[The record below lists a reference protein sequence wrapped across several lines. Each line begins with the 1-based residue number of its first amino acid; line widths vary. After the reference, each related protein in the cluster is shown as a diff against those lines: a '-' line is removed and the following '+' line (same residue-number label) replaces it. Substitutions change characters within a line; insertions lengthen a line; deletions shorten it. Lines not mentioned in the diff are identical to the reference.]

1 VLKLNPISQ
10 VKHGI
15 INVGDLPIPF
25 DIVLNAAVLVVVLTF
40 VFLKVSWKES
50 ILTSKESLFSTKQSL
65 TGKLFGLLILL
76 FLTVPGLINNE
87 PAKTSISPLILWIF
101 LWVAVPVLGLFFGD
115 LYAKFNP
122 LAIIVNR
129 EGVSQNVYFASFLFL
144 GLTWFELVWNKP
156 GNPRHIGVV
165 FLILLTVVTILQKFY
180 KKTIIEVDPL
190 LLLHHLYS
198 KMRITNKSPV
208 FKTLL
213 NNISNLAQLKG
224 MEYFILLMIGTV
236 TYDGLRETTFWFN
249 LFGSQTYETFFSTV
263 AFLLMNLLIIVFYR
277 FACFFAIRVSGEKLD
292 LNDIS
297 LKFGH
302 TMLPI
307 AFAYHVTHYLS
318 LLLFEFQTVLY
329 RLNDPFGFGWN
340 LFNIQEPVVDYFIEP
355 IVLWIIMVIV
365 TLAGHML
372 SVVLAHDLS
381 VKLFGHQKSDKTQ
394 YIFLFITV
402 ALTLQALF
410 VLSVA

>member
-1 VLKLNPISQ
+1 MLNETNLS
-10 VKHGI
+10 HGI

-25 DIVLNAAVLVVVLTF
+25 NMVLNAAVLTVVVTF

-50 ILTSKESLFSTKQSL
+50 ILTSEEKLFSTKQSP
-65 TGKLFGLLILL
+65 TGRLLGLLVLILL
-76 FLTVPGLINNE
+76 IVPGLVNNE
-87 PAKTSISPLILWIF
+87 VAKVSIAPLVLWVFLWIG
-101 LWVAVPVLGLFFGD
+101 VPVLGLMFGD

-122 LAIIVNR
+122 LSIIVNQ
-129 EGVSQNVYFASFLFL
+129 EGDSKNVYVASFLFIC
-144 GLTWFELVWNKP
+144 LTWFELVWTKP
-156 GNPRHIGVV
+156 GNPRHIGIVFVLLIVV
-165 FLILLTVVTILQKFY
+165 VSLIQRFY

-190 LLLHHLYS
+190 LVLHHLYS
-198 KMRITNKSPV
+198 KMRVAHKAPIFRN
-208 FKTLL
+208 LL
-213 NNISNLAQLKG
+213 NNLSNLAQLKG

-249 LFGSQTYETFFSTV
+249 LFGTRSSEISFSTI
-263 AFLLMNLLIIVFYR
+263 AFLSMNLIVIIFYR
-277 FACFFAIRVSGEKLD
+277 FACYFAIRVSGENYN
-292 LNDIS
+292 LNEIS

-307 AFAYHVTHYLS
+307 AFAYHVTHYLG
-318 LLLFEFQTVLY
+318 LLLFESQTLLY
-329 RLNDPFGFGWN
+329 RLNDPLGFGWN
-340 LFNIQEPVVDYFIEP
+340 LFNAQETTVNYFLEP
-355 IVLWIIMVIV
+355 IVLWTIMVIV

-381 VKLFGHQKSDKTQ
+381 VKIFGHQKSDKTQ

-410 VLSVA
+410 VLSVP

>member
-1 VLKLNPISQ
+1 MLNNSNLR
-10 VKHGI
+10 HGI

-25 DIVLNAAVLVVVLTF
+25 DLVLNAAVLVVVLTF

-50 ILTSKESLFSTKQSL
+50 ILTSKETLFSTKQS
-65 TGKLFGLLILL
+65 TSGKLFGFLILAL
-76 FLTVPGLINNE
+76 LTVPGLINNE
-87 PAKTSISPLILWIF
+87 AATVSITPLILWVF
-101 LWVAVPVLGLFFGD
+101 LWIGVPVLGLLFGD

-122 LAIIVNR
+122 LSILVNR
-129 EGVSQNVYFASFLFL
+129 EGEANNVYPAAFLFIC
-144 GLTWFELVWNKP
+144 LTWFELVWSKP
-156 GNPRHIGVV
+156 GNPRHIGIV
-165 FLILLTVVTILQKFY
+165 FLVLLVVVSVVQRFY
-180 KKTIIEVDPL
+180 KKTLIEVDPL

-198 KMRITNKSPV
+198 KMRITNSKPV
-208 FKTLL
+208 FRTLL
-213 NNISNLAQLKG
+213 NNITNLAQLKG

-236 TYDGLRETTFWFN
+236 TYDGLRETTFWFE
-249 LFGSQTYETFFSTV
+249 LFGSQTYETSFSTV

-277 FACFFAIRVSGEKLD
+277 FACYFAIRVSGED
-292 LNDIS
+292 LNLNEIS

-318 LLLFEFQTVLY
+318 LLLFEFQTVVY
-329 RLNDPFGFGWN
+329 RLNDPFGYGWN
-340 LFNIQEPVVDYFIEP
+340 LFNVQEPEVNYFLEP
-355 IVLWIIMVIV
+355 IALWTIMVIV

-394 YIFLFITV
+394 YVFLFITV

>member
-1 VLKLNPISQ
+1 MLIEQNLS
-10 VKHGI
+10 HGI

-25 DIVLNAAVLVVVLTF
+25 NMVLNAAVLTVVVTF

-50 ILTSKESLFSTKQSL
+50 ILTSEERLFSTKQSPS
-65 TGKLFGLLILL
+65 GKLLGLLVLVL
-76 FLTVPGLINNE
+76 LTVPCLINNE
-87 PAKTSISPLILWIF
+87 AAKVSVTPLILWVF
-101 LWVAVPVLGLFFGD
+101 LWIGVPVLGLLFGD

-122 LAIIVNR
+122 LSIIVNR
-129 EGVSQNVYFASFLFL
+129 KGDSKNVYVASFLFIC
-144 GLTWFELVWNKP
+144 LTWFELVWTKP
-156 GNPRHIGVV
+156 GNPRHIGIV
-165 FLILLTVVTILQKFY
+165 FLLLIVVVSLVQKFY

-190 LLLHHLYS
+190 LVLHHLYS
-198 KMRITNKSPV
+198 KMRITHKAPV
-208 FKTLL
+208 FKSLL
-213 NNISNLAQLKG
+213 NNLSNLAQLKG

-249 LFGSQTYETFFSTV
+249 LFGTRSYETSFSTM
-263 AFLLMNLLIIVFYR
+263 AFLSMNLIVIIFYR
-277 FACFFAIRVSGEKLD
+277 FACYFAIRVSGENYD
-292 LNDIS
+292 LNEIS

-307 AFAYHVTHYLS
+307 AFAYHVTHYLG
-318 LLLFEFQTVLY
+318 LLLFESQTLLY
-329 RLNDPFGFGWN
+329 RLNDPLGFGWN
-340 LFNIQEPVVDYFIEP
+340 LFNAQETTVDYFLEP
-355 IVLWIIMVIV
+355 IVLWTVMVIV

-381 VKLFGHQKSDKTQ
+381 VKIFGHQKSDKTQ

-410 VLSVA
+410 VLSVP

>member
-1 VLKLNPISQ
+1 M
-10 VKHGI
+10 
-15 INVGDLPIPF
+15 
-25 DIVLNAAVLVVVLTF
+25 VLNAAVLVVVVTF
-40 VFLKVSWKES
+40 VFLKISWKES
-50 ILTSKESLFSTKQSL
+50 ILTSQETLFSTKQSIP
-65 TGKLFGLLILL
+65 GKVFGFIILL
-76 FLTVPGLINNE
+76 LLTVPGLVNNE
-87 PAKTSISPLILWIF
+87 PAKTSITPLVLWIF
-101 LWVAVPVLGLFFGD
+101 LWIAVPVLGLVFGD

-122 LAIIVNR
+122 LALVVNR

-144 GLTWFELVWNKP
+144 CLTWFELVWNKP
-156 GNPRHIGVV
+156 GNPRHIGIV
-165 FLILLTVVTILQKFY
+165 FLVLLVVVSVVQRFY
-180 KKTIIEVDPL
+180 NKTIIEVDPL

-198 KMRITNKSPV
+198 KMRITNSKPV
-208 FKTLL
+208 FRTLL

-236 TYDGLRETTFWFN
+236 TYDGLRETTFWFD
-249 LFGSQTYETFFSTV
+249 LFGSQTYETSFSTI

-277 FACFFAIRVSGEKLD
+277 FACYFAIRVSGED
-292 LNDIS
+292 LNLNEIS

-318 LLLFEFQTVLY
+318 LLLFEFQTVVY

-340 LFNIQEPVVDYFIEP
+340 LFNVQEPEVNYFLEP
-355 IVLWIIMVIV
+355 IALWTIMVIV

-394 YIFLFITV
+394 YVFLFITV

>member
-1 VLKLNPISQ
+1 MKISPQLN
-10 VKHGI
+10 HGI

-25 DIVLNAAVLVVVLTF
+25 DMVLNSAVLVVVVTF
-40 VFLKVSWKES
+40 VFLKISWKES
-50 ILTSKESLFSTKQSL
+50 ILTSQETLFSTKQSL
-65 TGKLFGLLILL
+65 SGKVFGFIIIVL
-76 FLTVPGLINNE
+76 LTVPGLINNE
-87 PAKTSISPLILWIF
+87 PAKTSITPLVLWIF
-101 LWVAVPVLGLFFGD
+101 LWIAVPVLGLIFGD

-122 LAIIVNR
+122 LALIVNR
-129 EGVSQNVYFASFLFL
+129 EGVSHNVYFASFLFL
-144 GLTWFELVWNKP
+144 CLTWFELVWNKP
-156 GNPRHIGVV
+156 GNPRHIGIV
-165 FLILLTVVTILQKFY
+165 FLVLLIVVSVIQRFY
-180 KKTIIEVDPL
+180 NKTIIEVDPL

-198 KMRITNKSPV
+198 KMKITNSKPV
-208 FKTLL
+208 FRTLL

-236 TYDGLRETTFWFN
+236 TYDGLRETTFWFE
-249 LFGSQTYETFFSTV
+249 LFGSQTYETSFSTV

-277 FACFFAIRVSGEKLD
+277 FACYFAIRVSGED
-292 LNDIS
+292 LNLNEIS

-318 LLLFEFQTVLY
+318 LLLFEFQTVIY

-340 LFNIQEPVVDYFIEP
+340 LFNVQEPEVNYFLEP
-355 IVLWIIMVIV
+355 IALWTIMVIV

>member
-1 VLKLNPISQ
+1 MNNYKFLPQ

-25 DIVLNAAVLVVVLTF
+25 DIVLNASVLVIVLTF
-40 VFLKVSWKES
+40 VFLKTSWKES
-50 ILTSKESLFSTKQSL
+50 ILTSQESLFSTKQSSA
-65 TGKLFGLLILL
+65 GKSFGFLILL
-76 FLTVPGLINNE
+76 LLTVPGLINNE
-87 PAKTSISPLILWIF
+87 AATTSITPLVLWIF
-101 LWVAVPVLGLFFGD
+101 LWIAVPVLGLIFGD

-122 LAIIVNR
+122 LALIVNR
-129 EGVSQNVYFASFLFL
+129 EGVSQNVYFASILFL
-144 GLTWFELVWNKP
+144 CLTWFELVWNKP
-156 GNPRHIGVV
+156 GNPRHIGIV
-165 FLILLTVVTILQKFY
+165 FLILITVVSLLQKFY

-198 KMRITNKSPV
+198 KLRITNKTPV
-208 FKTLL
+208 FKNLL

-236 TYDGLRETTFWFN
+236 TYDGLRETTFWFE
-249 LFGSQTYETFFSTV
+249 LFGSQTYETFFSTG

-277 FACFFAIRVSGEKLD
+277 FACYFAIRVSGEKFD
-292 LNDIS
+292 LNEIS

-355 IVLWIIMVIV
+355 IVLWIVMVIV

>member
-1 VLKLNPISQ
+1 MLIQENLS
-10 VKHGI
+10 HGI

-25 DIVLNAAVLVVVLTF
+25 NMVLNAAVLTVVVTF

-50 ILTSKESLFSTKQSL
+50 ILTSEERLFSTKQSPS
-65 TGKLFGLLILL
+65 GKLLGLLVLVL
-76 FLTVPGLINNE
+76 LTVPGLVNNE
-87 PAKTSISPLILWIF
+87 VAKVSVTPLILWVF
-101 LWVAVPVLGLFFGD
+101 LWIGVPVLGLLFGD

-122 LAIIVNR
+122 LSIIVNQK
-129 EGVSQNVYFASFLFL
+129 GDSKNVYVASFLFIC
-144 GLTWFELVWNKP
+144 LTWFELVWTKP
-156 GNPRHIGVV
+156 GNPRHIGIV
-165 FLILLTVVTILQKFY
+165 FLLLIVVVSLVQKFY

-190 LLLHHLYS
+190 LVLHHLYS
-198 KMRITNKSPV
+198 KMRVTHKAPV
-208 FKTLL
+208 FRSLL
-213 NNISNLAQLKG
+213 NNLSNLAQLKG

-249 LFGSQTYETFFSTV
+249 LFGTRSYETSFSTM
-263 AFLLMNLLIIVFYR
+263 AFLSMNLIVIIFYR
-277 FACFFAIRVSGEKLD
+277 FACYFAIRVSGENYD
-292 LNDIS
+292 LNEIS

-307 AFAYHVTHYLS
+307 AFAYHVTHYLG
-318 LLLFEFQTVLY
+318 LLLFESQTLLY
-329 RLNDPFGFGWN
+329 RLNDPLGFGWN
-340 LFNIQEPVVDYFIEP
+340 LFNAQETTVDYFLEP
-355 IVLWIIMVIV
+355 IVLWTVMVIV

-381 VKLFGHQKSDKTQ
+381 VKIFGHQKSDKTQ

-410 VLSVA
+410 VLSVP

>member
-1 VLKLNPISQ
+1 MLFEPNLS
-10 VKHGI
+10 HGI

-25 DIVLNAAVLVVVLTF
+25 NMVLNAAVLTVVVTF

-50 ILTSKESLFSTKQSL
+50 ILTSEEKLFSTKQSSS
-65 TGKLFGLLILL
+65 GKILGLFVLIL
-76 FLTVPGLINNE
+76 LTVPGLINNE
-87 PAKTSISPLILWIF
+87 SAKVSITPLILWVF
-101 LWVAVPVLGLFFGD
+101 LWIGVPVIGLLFGD

-122 LAIIVNR
+122 LSILVNL
-129 EGVSQNVYFASFLFL
+129 EGRSKNVYIASFLFIC
-144 GLTWFELVWNKP
+144 LTWFELVWTKP
-156 GNPRHIGVV
+156 GNPRHIGIV
-165 FLILLTVVTILQKFY
+165 FLLLFVVVSLTQKFY

-190 LLLHHLYS
+190 LVLHHLYS
-198 KMRITNKSPV
+198 KMRVTHKAPIFRN
-208 FKTLL
+208 LL
-213 NNISNLAQLKG
+213 NNLSNLAQLKG

-249 LFGSQTYETFFSTV
+249 LFGTRSYETSFSTI
-263 AFLLMNLLIIVFYR
+263 AFLSMNLIVIIFYR
-277 FACFFAIRVSGEKLD
+277 FACYFAIRVSGENYN
-292 LNDIS
+292 LNEIS

-307 AFAYHVTHYLS
+307 AFAYHVTHYLG
-318 LLLFEFQTVLY
+318 LLLFESQTLLY
-329 RLNDPFGFGWN
+329 RLNDPLGFGWN
-340 LFNIQEPVVDYFIEP
+340 LFNAQEATIDYFLEP
-355 IVLWIIMVIV
+355 IVLWTVMVIV

-381 VKLFGHQKSDKTQ
+381 VKIFGHQKSDKTQ

-410 VLSVA
+410 VLSVP

>member
-1 VLKLNPISQ
+1 MLIEENLS
-10 VKHGI
+10 HGI

-25 DIVLNAAVLVVVLTF
+25 NMVLNAAVLTVVVTF

-50 ILTSKESLFSTKQSL
+50 ILTSEERLFSTKQSPS
-65 TGKLFGLLILL
+65 GKLLGLLVLVL
-76 FLTVPGLINNE
+76 LTVPGLVNNE
-87 PAKTSISPLILWIF
+87 TAKVSVTPLILWVF
-101 LWVAVPVLGLFFGD
+101 LWIGVPVLGLLFGD

-122 LAIIVNR
+122 LSIIVNQK
-129 EGVSQNVYFASFLFL
+129 GDSKNVYVASFLFIC
-144 GLTWFELVWNKP
+144 LTWFELVWTKP
-156 GNPRHIGVV
+156 GNPRHIGIV
-165 FLILLTVVTILQKFY
+165 FLLLIVVVSLVQKFY

-190 LLLHHLYS
+190 LVLHHLYS
-198 KMRITNKSPV
+198 KMRITNKAPV
-208 FKTLL
+208 FKSLL
-213 NNISNLAQLKG
+213 NNLSNLAQLKG

-249 LFGSQTYETFFSTV
+249 LFGTRSYETSFSTM
-263 AFLLMNLLIIVFYR
+263 AFLSMNLIVIIFYR
-277 FACFFAIRVSGEKLD
+277 FACYFAIRVSGENYD
-292 LNDIS
+292 LNEIS

-307 AFAYHVTHYLS
+307 AFAYHVTHYLG
-318 LLLFEFQTVLY
+318 LLLFESQTLLY
-329 RLNDPFGFGWN
+329 RLNDPLGFGWN
-340 LFNIQEPVVDYFIEP
+340 LFNAQETTIDYFLEP
-355 IVLWIIMVIV
+355 IVLWTVMVIV

-381 VKLFGHQKSDKTQ
+381 VKIFGHQKSDKTQ

-410 VLSVA
+410 VLSVP

>member
-1 VLKLNPISQ
+1 MKISPQLN
-10 VKHGI
+10 HGI

-25 DIVLNAAVLVVVLTF
+25 DMVLNSAVLVVVVTF
-40 VFLKVSWKES
+40 VFLKISWKES
-50 ILTSKESLFSTKQSL
+50 ILTSQETLFSTKQSL
-65 TGKLFGLLILL
+65 LGKVFGFIIIVL
-76 FLTVPGLINNE
+76 LTVPGLINNE
-87 PAKTSISPLILWIF
+87 PAKTSITPVVLWIF
-101 LWVAVPVLGLFFGD
+101 LWIAVPVLGLIFGD

-122 LAIIVNR
+122 LALIVNR
-129 EGVSQNVYFASFLFL
+129 EGVSHNVYFASFLFL
-144 GLTWFELVWNKP
+144 CLTWFELVWNKP
-156 GNPRHIGVV
+156 GNPRHIGIV
-165 FLILLTVVTILQKFY
+165 FLVLLIVVSVIQRFY
-180 KKTIIEVDPL
+180 NKTIIEVDPL

-198 KMRITNKSPV
+198 KMKITNSKPV
-208 FKTLL
+208 FRTLL

-236 TYDGLRETTFWFN
+236 TYDGLRETTFWFE
-249 LFGSQTYETFFSTV
+249 LFGSQTYETSFSTV

-277 FACFFAIRVSGEKLD
+277 FACYFAIRVSGED
-292 LNDIS
+292 FNLNEIS

-318 LLLFEFQTVLY
+318 LLLFEFQTVVY

-340 LFNIQEPVVDYFIEP
+340 LFNVQEPEVNYFLEP
-355 IVLWIIMVIV
+355 IALWTIMVIV

-394 YIFLFITV
+394 YVFLFITV

>member
-1 VLKLNPISQ
+1 MINIPQLN
-10 VKHGI
+10 HGI

-25 DIVLNAAVLVVVLTF
+25 DMVLNAAVLTIVLTF

-50 ILTSKESLFSTKQSL
+50 ILTSKETLFSTKQTTS
-65 TGKLFGLLILL
+65 GKLFGLLILAL
-76 FLTVPGLINNE
+76 LVVPGLINNE
-87 PAKTSISPLILWIF
+87 AATVSITPLILWVF
-101 LWVAVPVLGLFFGD
+101 LWIGVPVLGLLFGD

-122 LAIIVNR
+122 LSILVNR
-129 EGVSQNVYFASFLFL
+129 EGEAKNVYLAAFLFVC
-144 GLTWFELVWNKP
+144 LTWFELVWSKP
-156 GNPRHIGVV
+156 GNPRHIAIV
-165 FLILLTVVTILQKFY
+165 FLILFLTVSALQKYY

-198 KMRITNKSPV
+198 KMRVTNKSPV

-213 NNISNLAQLKG
+213 NNLANLAQLKG

-249 LFGSQTYETFFSTV
+249 IFGSRTYETFFSTI
-263 AFLLMNLLIIVFYR
+263 AFLSMNLIVIVFYR
-277 FACFFAIRVSGEKLD
+277 FACYFAIKVSRED
-292 LNDIS
+292 IELNEIS

-307 AFAYHVTHYLS
+307 AFAYHVTHYLG
-318 LLLFEFQTVLY
+318 LLLFESQTVLY

-340 LFNIQEPVVDYFIEP
+340 LFNIQNATVDYFLEPVV
-355 IVLWIIMVIV
+355 LWTIMVIV
-365 TLAGHML
+365 TLAGHMI
-372 SVVLAHDLS
+372 SVVLAHDLA
-381 VKLFGHQKSDKTQ
+381 VKIFGHQQSDKTQ

-410 VLSVA
+410 VLSVP

>member
-1 VLKLNPISQ
+1 VKISPQ
-10 VKHGI
+10 LSHGI

-25 DIVLNAAVLVVVLTF
+25 DMVLNAAVLVVVVTF
-40 VFLKVSWKES
+40 VFLKISWKES
-50 ILTSKESLFSTKQSL
+50 ILTSQETLFSTKQSL
-65 TGKLFGLLILL
+65 PGKVFGFIILL
-76 FLTVPGLINNE
+76 LLTVPGLINNE
-87 PAKTSISPLILWIF
+87 PAKTSITPLILWIF
-101 LWVAVPVLGLFFGD
+101 LWIAVPVLGLVFGD

-122 LAIIVNR
+122 LALIVNR
-129 EGVSQNVYFASFLFL
+129 EGVSSNVYFASFLFL
-144 GLTWFELVWNKP
+144 CLTWFELVWNKP

-165 FLILLTVVTILQKFY
+165 FLVLLVVVSAVQKFY
-180 KKTIIEVDPL
+180 NKTLIEVDPL

-198 KMRITNKSPV
+198 KMRITNSKPV
-208 FKTLL
+208 FRTLL

-224 MEYFILLMIGTV
+224 IEYFILLMIGTV
-236 TYDGLRETTFWFN
+236 TYDGLRETTFWFD
-249 LFGSQTYETFFSTV
+249 LFGSQTYQTSFSTV

-277 FACFFAIRVSGEKLD
+277 FACYFAIRVSGED
-292 LNDIS
+292 LNLNEIS

-318 LLLFEFQTVLY
+318 LLLFEFQTVVY

-340 LFNIQEPVVDYFIEP
+340 LFNVQEPEVNYFLEP
-355 IVLWIIMVIV
+355 IALWTIMVIV

-394 YIFLFITV
+394 YVFLFITV

>member
-1 VLKLNPISQ
+1 MNNFPQ
-10 VKHGI
+10 VHHGI

-25 DIVLNAAVLVVVLTF
+25 NIVLNAAVLTIVLTF

-50 ILTSKESLFSTKQSL
+50 ILTSKETLFPTKQS
-65 TGKLFGLLILL
+65 TSGKLFGLFILSL
-76 FLTVPGLINNE
+76 LTVPGLINNE
-87 PAKTSISPLILWIF
+87 SATVSITPLVLWVFLWIG
-101 LWVAVPVLGLFFGD
+101 VPVLGLLFGD

-122 LAIIVNR
+122 LSILVNR
-129 EGVSQNVYFASFLFL
+129 EGEPKNVYLAALLFIC
-144 GLTWFELVWNKP
+144 LTWFELVWSKP

-165 FLILLTVVTILQKFY
+165 FLILFLTVSALQRY
-180 KKTIIEVDPL
+180 SKKTIIEVDPL

-198 KMRITNKSPV
+198 KMRVTNKAPV

-213 NNISNLAQLKG
+213 NNLSNLAQLKG

-249 LFGSQTYETFFSTV
+249 LFGSRTYETFFSTV
-263 AFLLMNLLIIVFYR
+263 AFLSMNLIVIVFYR
-277 FACFFAIRVSGEKLD
+277 FACFFAIKVSGEDVD

-297 LKFGH
+297 LRFGH

-307 AFAYHVTHYLS
+307 AFAYHVTHYLG
-318 LLLFEFQTVLY
+318 LLLFESQTVLY

-340 LFNIQEPVVDYFIEP
+340 LFNIQNATVDYFLEPVV
-355 IVLWIIMVIV
+355 LWTIMVIV
-365 TLAGHML
+365 TLAGHMI
-372 SVVLAHDLS
+372 SVVLAHDLA
-381 VKLFGHQKSDKTQ
+381 VKIFGHQQSDKTQ

-410 VLSVA
+410 VLSVP

>member
-1 VLKLNPISQ
+1 MLIEENLS
-10 VKHGI
+10 HGI

-25 DIVLNAAVLVVVLTF
+25 NMVLNAAVLTVVVTF

-50 ILTSKESLFSTKQSL
+50 ILTSEEKLFLTKQSPS
-65 TGKLFGLLILL
+65 GKLLGLLVLVL
-76 FLTVPGLINNE
+76 LTVPGLVNNE
-87 PAKTSISPLILWIF
+87 VAKVSVTPLILWVF
-101 LWVAVPVLGLFFGD
+101 LWIGVPVLGLLFGD

-122 LAIIVNR
+122 LSIIVNR
-129 EGVSQNVYFASFLFL
+129 KGDSKNVYVASFLFIC
-144 GLTWFELVWNKP
+144 LTWFELVWTKP
-156 GNPRHIGVV
+156 GNPRHIGIV
-165 FLILLTVVTILQKFY
+165 FLLLIVVVSFVQKFY

-190 LLLHHLYS
+190 LVLHHLYS
-198 KMRITNKSPV
+198 KMRITHKAPV
-208 FKTLL
+208 FKSLL
-213 NNISNLAQLKG
+213 NNLSNLAQLKG

-249 LFGSQTYETFFSTV
+249 LFGTRSYETSFSTM
-263 AFLLMNLLIIVFYR
+263 AFLSMNLIVIIFYR
-277 FACFFAIRVSGEKLD
+277 FACYFAIRVSGENYD
-292 LNDIS
+292 LNEIS

-307 AFAYHVTHYLS
+307 AFAYHVTHYLG
-318 LLLFEFQTVLY
+318 LLLFESQTLLY
-329 RLNDPFGFGWN
+329 RLNDPLGFGWN
-340 LFNIQEPVVDYFIEP
+340 LFNAQETTIDYFLEP
-355 IVLWIIMVIV
+355 IVLWTVMVIV

-381 VKLFGHQKSDKTQ
+381 VKIFGHQKSDKTQ

-410 VLSVA
+410 VLSVP

>member
-1 VLKLNPISQ
+1 MLNNSNLR
-10 VKHGI
+10 HGI

-25 DIVLNAAVLVVVLTF
+25 DLVLNAAVLVVVLTF

-50 ILTSKESLFSTKQSL
+50 ILTSKETLFSTKQS
-65 TGKLFGLLILL
+65 TSGKLFGFLILAL
-76 FLTVPGLINNE
+76 LTVPGLINNE
-87 PAKTSISPLILWIF
+87 AATVSITPLILWVF
-101 LWVAVPVLGLFFGD
+101 LWIGVPVLGLLFGD

-122 LAIIVNR
+122 LSILVNR
-129 EGVSQNVYFASFLFL
+129 EGEANNVYPAAFLFIC
-144 GLTWFELVWNKP
+144 LTWFELVWSKP
-156 GNPRHIGVV
+156 GNPRHIGIV
-165 FLILLTVVTILQKFY
+165 FLVLLVVVSVVQRFY
-180 KKTIIEVDPL
+180 NKTIIEVDPL

-198 KMRITNKSPV
+198 KMRITNSKPV
-208 FKTLL
+208 FRTLL

-236 TYDGLRETTFWFN
+236 TYDGLRETTFWFD
-249 LFGSQTYETFFSTV
+249 LFGSQTYETSFSTV

-277 FACFFAIRVSGEKLD
+277 FACYFAIRVSGED
-292 LNDIS
+292 FNLNEIS

-318 LLLFEFQTVLY
+318 LLLFEFQTVVY

-340 LFNIQEPVVDYFIEP
+340 LFNVQEPEVNYFLEP
-355 IVLWIIMVIV
+355 IALWTIMVIV

-394 YIFLFITV
+394 YVFLFITV